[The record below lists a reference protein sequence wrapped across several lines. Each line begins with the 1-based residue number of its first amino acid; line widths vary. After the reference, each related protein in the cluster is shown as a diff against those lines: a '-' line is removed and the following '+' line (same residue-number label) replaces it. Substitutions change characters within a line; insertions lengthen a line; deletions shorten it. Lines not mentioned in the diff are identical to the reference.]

1 MLIPRDDISERVDT
15 MATNVTDLLGLRM
28 DELMRVTIERGASD
42 LHMCVGL
49 PPMLRIDGRLTPTE
63 FPKLTPDEMK
73 KLIYSILTDNQKERF
88 EKNLEL
94 DFSHGLKGFGRFRI
108 NAFKQRGVIGT
119 VLRAIPSTVP
129 PLASLNLPPVMA
141 DLVARPH
148 GLILVTGPTGSG
160 KSTALASMVDVINQT
175 MARHILTMEDPIEYL
190 HYHKMSMVNQRE
202 IGHDSYSFGNALRAA
217 LREDPDVVLVGEMRD
232 MDTIATTLTIAET
245 GHLVFA
251 TLHTSDAAQT
261 IDRIVDVFP
270 AHQQQQ
276 IRVQLASVIEAV
288 ICLRL
293 LPHASGVGR
302 VPAAEVMIATP
313 AIRNLIRENKT
324 HQIHNAIV
332 TSRIMHMQTF
342 DMSLRDLVRKH
353 MITSEEALNASMH
366 PEELR
371 KLIEGV

>member
-1 MLIPRDDISERVDT
+1 
-15 MATNVTDLLGLRM
+15 MATNVSDLLGLRM

-49 PPMLRIDGRLTPTE
+49 PPMLRIDGRLSPTE
-63 FPKLTPDEMK
+63 FPKLTPDDSK
-73 KLIYSILTDNQKERF
+73 RLLYSILTDSQKEKF

-108 NAFKQRGVIGT
+108 NAFKQRGVIGA
-119 VLRAIPSTVP
+119 VFRAIPSTVP
-129 PLASLNLPPVMA
+129 PLSSLNLPPVMG
-141 DLVARPH
+141 DLVSRPH

-160 KSTALASMVDVINQT
+160 KSTALAAMVDVINAS

-202 IGHDSYSFGNALRAA
+202 IGQDSYSFANALRAA
-217 LREDPDVVLVGEMRD
+217 LREDPDIVLVGEMRD

-261 IDRIVDVFP
+261 IDRIIDVFP

-276 IRVQLASVIEAV
+276 IRVQVSSVIEAV

-313 AIRNLIRENKT
+313 AIRNLIREAKT
-324 HQIHNAIV
+324 HQVHNAIV
-332 TSRIMHMQTF
+332 TSRVMHMQTF

-353 MITSEEALNASMH
+353 MITAEEALNASMH

-371 KLIEGV
+371 KLIEGA

>member
-1 MLIPRDDISERVDT
+1 
-15 MATNVTDLLGLRM
+15 MATNVSDLLGLRM

-49 PPMLRIDGRLTPTE
+49 PPMLRIDGRLSPTE
-63 FPKLTPDEMK
+63 FPKLTPDDSK
-73 KLIYSILTDNQKERF
+73 RLLYSILTDGQKEKF

-108 NAFKQRGVIGT
+108 NALKQRGVIGA
-119 VLRAIPSTVP
+119 VFRAIPSTVP
-129 PLASLNLPPVMA
+129 PLSSLNLPPVMG
-141 DLVARPH
+141 DLVGRPH

-160 KSTALASMVDVINQT
+160 KSTALAAMVDVINSS

-202 IGHDSYSFGNALRAA
+202 IGQDSYSFANALRAA
-217 LREDPDVVLVGEMRD
+217 LREDPDIVLVGEMRD

-261 IDRIVDVFP
+261 IDRIIDVFP

-276 IRVQLASVIEAV
+276 IRVQVASVLEAV

-313 AIRNLIRENKT
+313 AIRNLIRESKT
-324 HQIHNAIV
+324 HQVHNAIV
-332 TSRIMHMQTF
+332 TSRVMHMQTF

-353 MITSEEALNASMH
+353 MITAEEALNASMH

-371 KLIEGV
+371 KLIEGA

>member
-1 MLIPRDDISERVDT
+1 
-15 MATNVTDLLGLRM
+15 MATNVSDLLGLRM

-63 FPKLTPDEMK
+63 FPKLTPDDGK
-73 KLIYSILTDNQKERF
+73 RLLYSILTDSQKEKF

-108 NAFKQRGVIGT
+108 NAFKQRGVIGA
-119 VLRAIPSTVP
+119 VFRAIPSTVP

-141 DLVARPH
+141 DLVSRPH

-160 KSTALASMVDVINQT
+160 KSTALAAMVDVINSS

-202 IGHDSYSFGNALRAA
+202 IGQDSYSFANALRAA

-261 IDRIVDVFP
+261 IDRIIDVFP

-276 IRVQLASVIEAV
+276 IRVQVAAVIEAV

-313 AIRNLIRENKT
+313 AIRNLIREAKT
-324 HQIHNAIV
+324 HQVHNAIV
-332 TSRIMHMQTF
+332 TSRVMHMQTF

-353 MITSEEALNASMH
+353 MITAEEALNASMH

-371 KLIEGV
+371 KLIEGA

>member
-1 MLIPRDDISERVDT
+1 MAANIS
-15 MATNVTDLLGLRM
+15 DLLGLRM

-49 PPMLRIDGRLTPTE
+49 PPILRIDGRLTPTE
-63 FPKLTPDEMK
+63 FPKLTPDDTK
-73 KLIYSILTDNQKERF
+73 RLVYSILTDNQKERF

-108 NAFKQRGVIGT
+108 NTFKQRGVIGA
-119 VLRAIPSTVP
+119 VFRAIPSQVP
-129 PLASLNLPPVMA
+129 PLNSLNLPSVLA
-141 DLVARPH
+141 DLTSRPQ
-148 GLILVTGPTGSG
+148 GLVLVTGPTGSG
-160 KSTALASMVDVINQT
+160 KSTSLASMIDLINT
-175 MARHILTMEDPIEYL
+175 SMSRHILTMEDPIEYL
-190 HYHKMSMVNQRE
+190 HFHKLSIVNQRE
-202 IGHDSYSFGNALRAA
+202 IGQDSFNFSNALRAA

-251 TLHTSDAAQT
+251 TLHTSDASQT
-261 IDRIVDVFP
+261 IDRIIDVFP

-276 IRVQLASVIEAV
+276 IRVQVAAVIEAV
-288 ICLRL
+288 MCMRL

-302 VPAAEVMIATP
+302 VPACEVMIATP
-313 AIRNLIRENKT
+313 AIRNLIREGKT
-324 HQIHNAIV
+324 HQIQNSIV
-332 TSRIMHMQTF
+332 TSRGMHMQTF

-353 MITSEEALNASMH
+353 MITPEEAFNASMH

-371 KLIEGV
+371 KLIEGM

>member
-1 MLIPRDDISERVDT
+1 
-15 MATNVTDLLGLRM
+15 MATNVTDLLGVRM

-73 KLIYSILTDNQKERF
+73 KLVYSILTDAQKERF

-108 NAFKQRGVIGT
+108 NAFKQRGVIGS

-129 PLASLNLPPVMA
+129 PLSSLNLPPVMA

-202 IGHDSYSFGNALRAA
+202 IGHDSYSFANALRAA

-251 TLHTSDAAQT
+251 T
-261 IDRIVDVFP
+261 
-270 AHQQQQ
+270 QQ
-276 IRVQLASVIEAV
+276 IRVQMASVIEAV
-288 ICLRL
+288 VCLRL

-353 MITSEEALNASMH
+353 MITAEEALNASMH

>member
-1 MLIPRDDISERVDT
+1 
-15 MATNVTDLLGLRM
+15 M

-42 LHMCVGL
+42 LHMAVGL

-63 FPKLTPDEMK
+63 FPKLTPDDTK
-73 KLIYSILTDNQKERF
+73 RLVYSIMTDLQKERF

-94 DFSHGLKGFGRFRI
+94 DFSHGLKGYGRFRI
-108 NAFKQRGVIGT
+108 NAFRQRGVIGA
-119 VLRAIPSTVP
+119 VFRAIPSQVP
-129 PLASLNLPPVMA
+129 PLATLNLPAVMA
-141 DLVARPH
+141 DLVTRPH

-160 KSTALASMVDVINQT
+160 KSTALASMVDLINST

-190 HYHKMSMVNQRE
+190 HYHKMSIVNQRE
-202 IGHDSYSFGNALRAA
+202 IGQDSYTFANALRVT
-217 LREDPDVVLVGEMRD
+217 LREDPDVVMVGEMRD
-232 MDTIATTLTIAET
+232 VDTIGNTLTVAET

-251 TLHTSDAAQT
+251 TLHTSDAAQSM
-261 IDRIVDVFP
+261 DRIIDVFP

-276 IRVQLASVIEAV
+276 IRVQVAAVIEAI

-293 LPHASGVGR
+293 LPHASGIGR
-302 VPAAEVMIATP
+302 IPASEVMIATP

-324 HQIHNAIV
+324 HQINNAIV
-332 TSRIMHMQTF
+332 TSRGMHMHTF
-342 DMSLRDLVRKH
+342 DMSLRDLVHKH
-353 MITSEEALNASMH
+353 MITPEEAYNASMH